1 MIADVQLK
9 TLQRTVKRSPH
20 VQMPFLHGFSKASA
34 PHPFTSPLGGFVGRW
49 VHGYVWLS
57 PFAVHL
63 KLPQHCSSATP
74 QHKTKS
80 IKSGGKK
87 KTPLPTSTSLSTAHL
102 HFPHMLSHSTHSTQV
117 PRSPRPRKPRQQPR
131 LGPRSKST
139 LARSPPGDR
148 APSPDQ
154 PEDAWRQALPWRSSR
169 RWPG

>member
-1 MIADVQLK
+1 MQLK

-20 VQMPFLHGFSKASA
+20 VQMPSLHGFSKASA
-34 PHPFTSPLGGFVGRW
+34 PHPFKSPLGGLVGRW
-49 VHGYVWLS
+49 IHVYVWLS

-63 KLPQHCSSATP
+63 KLPQHCSSAIP

-87 KTPLPTSTSLSTAHL
+87 KTLHPPFHCPPTLSPHAQPLGSQHPGPKEPL
-102 HFPHMLSHSTHSTQV
+102 
-117 PRSPRPRKPRQQPR
+117 RPRKPRQQPR
-131 LGPRSKST
+131 LGPRSEST
-139 LARSPPGDR
+139 LARSPAGDR

-154 PEDAWRQALPWRSSR
+154 PEDSQRQALPWRSSR